1 MDDIV
6 AIVTSEEVGKDLEHV
21 EVLSKK
27 FDEFN
32 KELSVNESRLA
43 TISSMAEEMVQ
54 GGHSD
59 AEDIQS
65 EMEVCPFSSHLLT
78 NISLLSLARILVI
91 SGMPLYSLPTLGGS
105 ILRVHMMCNCL

>member
-1 MDDIV
+1 M
-6 AIVTSEEVGKDLEHV
+6 TSEELGKDLEHV

-32 KELSVNESRLA
+32 KELTVNESRLA
-43 TISSMAEEMVQ
+43 TITSMAEEMVQ

-65 EMEVCPFSSHLLT
+65 EMEVCLHLLV
-78 NISLLSLARILVI
+78 L
-91 SGMPLYSLPTLGGS
+91 
-105 ILRVHMMCNCL
+105 